1 MELYKILD
9 INDQMKTRE
18 SQYVALKRNHRY
30 NVI

>member
-18 SQYVALKRNHRY
+18 SQYVALKRY